1 MEMKCYQFKDKR
13 VLFKYLYINLVLA
26 TLNMILLVLQRSSN
40 WQFAVNNS
48 IIYLII
54 IFVVFKKTNVNIYSD
69 EHMIKSKKMIQFKMI
84 NDISP
89 TTGIFIKA
97 DNTNDIIDVVDIENN
112 RSQYKELLDDMLSK
126 VSKRLSDTKNSDE
139 ILETVK
145 QNR

>member
-40 WQFAVNNS
+40 WQFAVNSS